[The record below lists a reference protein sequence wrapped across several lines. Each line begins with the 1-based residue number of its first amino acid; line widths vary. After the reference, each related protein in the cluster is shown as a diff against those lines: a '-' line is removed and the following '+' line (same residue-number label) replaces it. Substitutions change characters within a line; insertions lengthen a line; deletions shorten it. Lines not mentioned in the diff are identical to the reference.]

1 VRPSTAAPVN
11 RVRLRWSSMLRW
23 LFHRLFSER
32 TMNFNLQFHE
42 HDVSVNAEI
51 WTALATTGSDETLAS
66 VRAAIQGVLERNGI
80 FTVEDDND
88 QVVRRI
94 ETTAEF
100 EGFMQEIEMQR
111 NQYQQEQ
118 S

>member
-1 VRPSTAAPVN
+1 
-11 RVRLRWSSMLRW
+11 
-23 LFHRLFSER
+23 
-32 TMNFNLQFHE
+32 
-42 HDVSVNAEI
+42 
-51 WTALATTGSDETLAS
+51 
-66 VRAAIQGVLERNGI
+66 VRATIQGVLERNGI

-94 ETTAEF
+94 ETAAEF

-118 S
+118 A